1 MVFVGRKKEI
11 EDFRS
16 AVNSLMEGGQVRL
29 VVGAAGYGKSE
40 LLKEFERRCKEDEMI
55 IENGEV
61 IVIRDEFS
69 RSDDPLSFLSRI
81 KDAWLREV
89 NPKSMGIIGWIKKHR
104 PYLEGAIDAVAK
116 GASLV
121 SPAGGLISS
130 MKIGLP
136 SLPDLPQ
143 NAGFL
148 LQAFI
153 ADLAE
158 FHKYN
163 PNKRLVLLLDEYHK
177 ISNEDIFNAMFNDI
191 IDNMQNLSNVMI
203 VIASRKQL
211 RNSDAI
217 PLALFEENETESF
230 LKENLGIDDRT
241 LIGDAQRLLRGHP
254 YSLGMLLLIS
264 KEKKTNIEDI
274 IGNLPETKV
283 DDYLHTE
290 FFDHLEKEIQRF
302 LRKVCVLQI
311 LDEHACTFVIQ
322 SEEYDATVCSNMLL
336 QLQRLMLLDEL
347 GKVNRIRLFRLH
359 DLFRDF
365 LMAMNEASLP
375 ELHNRAAEYYLDI
388 IEKQG
393 DKGTDISVVR
403 FALYHLQESLN
414 IDDFVMLLNK
424 YEIELR
430 TLGYVKELLS
440 YYTSIDFEK
449 ISEPKIQSDILH
461 DYGIALYLT
470 GEYQQALEKYQKSM
484 EIEEKLGDQRGI
496 AGTLHQIAN
505 VHYIKGEYQQ
515 ALEKYQKSMEIE
527 EKLGD
532 QRGIAGTLHQI
543 ANVHYIKGEYQQ
555 ALEKYQISMEIK
567 EKLGDQRGIA
577 ITLHQIAMIHQDKGE
592 YQQALEKYQKSM
604 EINEKLGDQSGIAY
618 TAAQMSLLYSKI
630 GKKEKAIEYT
640 QKALGIFENIG
651 LDNEAMRA
659 RAQLEAI
666 LES

>member
-1 MVFVGRKKEI
+1 MSNGVVFVGREKEI

-16 AVNSLMEGGQVRL
+16 AVNSLMDGGQARL

-40 LLKEFERRCKEDEMI
+40 LLKEFERRCKEDKII

-81 KDAWLREV
+81 KDAWLCEV

-136 SLPDLPQ
+136 SVPDLPP
-143 NAGFL
+143 NTGFL

-177 ISNEDIFNAMFNDI
+177 ISNEDIFNPMFNDI
-191 IDNMQNLSNVMI
+191 IDNIQNLTNVMI
-203 VIASRKQL
+203 VIASRKQM
-211 RNSDAI
+211 RSSDTT
-217 PLALFEENETESF
+217 PLALFEEHETKSF
-230 LKENLGIDDRT
+230 LNENLGIDDRK
-241 LIGDAQRLLRGHP
+241 LIGDAQTLLRGHP

-274 IGNLPETKV
+274 IEKLPETKV
-283 DDYLHTE
+283 DDYLHTQ
-290 FFDHLEKEIQRF
+290 FFNHLEKEIQRF

-311 LDEHACTFVIQ
+311 LDEYACTFVIQ

-336 QLQRLMLLDEL
+336 HLQKLMVLDEL
-347 GKVNRIRLFRLH
+347 GKVNRIKLFRLH

-365 LMAMNEASLP
+365 LIAMNEASIP
-375 ELHNRAAEYYLDI
+375 ELHNMAAEYYLDI

-393 DKGTDISVVR
+393 GKGTDISFVR
-403 FALYHLQESLN
+403 FALYHLQESQN
-414 IDDFVMLLNK
+414 IDTFVKLLNE
-424 YEIELR
+424 YETVLL
-430 TLGYVKELLS
+430 TFGYVKELLG
-440 YYTSIDFEK
+440 YYAKIDFKK
-449 ISEPKIQSDILH
+449 ISEQNKKSVTLLN
-461 DYGIALYLT
+461 YGIALYLT
-470 GEYQQALEKYQKSM
+470 GEYQQALEM
-484 EIEEKLGDQRGI
+484 
-496 AGTLHQIAN
+496 
-505 VHYIKGEYQQ
+505 YQQ
-515 ALEKYQKSMEIE
+515 
-527 EKLGD
+527 
-532 QRGIAGTLHQI
+532 
-543 ANVHYIKGEYQQ
+543 
-555 ALEKYQISMEIK
+555 SMEIK

-577 ITLHQIAMIHQDKGE
+577 GTLHNIANLHYETGEYEQALEKYQRSMEIKEKLGDQSGIAHTLHQIAMIHQDKGE
-592 YQQALEKYQKSM
+592 DQQALEKYQQSM
-604 EINEKLGDQSGIAY
+604 EIEEKLGDQGGIAY

-651 LDNEAMRA
+651 LDNEAMKA
-659 RAQLEAI
+659 RAQLKTI

>member
-1 MVFVGRKKEI
+1 MSNDVVFVGRKKEI

-16 AVNSLMEGGQVRL
+16 AVNSLMDGGQVRL

-136 SLPDLPQ
+136 SLPDLPP
-143 NAGFL
+143 NTGFL

-153 ADLAE
+153 VDLAE

-191 IDNMQNLSNVMI
+191 IDNIQNLTNVLLI
-203 VIASRKQL
+203 ISSRKQM
-211 RNSDAI
+211 RNSDAT
-217 PLALFEENETESF
+217 PLALFEEHETESF
-230 LKENLGIDDRT
+230 LKENLGIDDRE
-241 LIGDAQRLLRGHP
+241 LIEDTQTLLRGHP
-254 YSLGMLLLIS
+254 YSLGLLLLIS

-274 IGNLPETKV
+274 IENLPETKV

-290 FFDHLEKEIQRF
+290 FFDHLEEEIQRF

-322 SEEYDATVCSNMLL
+322 SEEYDATVCSNMLFHL
-336 QLQRLMLLDEL
+336 QKLMVLDEL
-347 GKVNRIRLFRLH
+347 GKVNRIKLFRLH

-365 LMAMNEASLP
+365 LMAMNEASRRQNIIWILLKNKGMKEQIFQLSDLP
-375 ELHNRAAEYYLDI
+375 CI
-388 IEKQG
+388 TCK
-393 DKGTDISVVR
+393 K
-403 FALYHLQESLN
+403 
-414 IDDFVMLLNK
+414 
-424 YEIELR
+424 
-430 TLGYVKELLS
+430 
-440 YYTSIDFEK
+440 
-449 ISEPKIQSDILH
+449 
-461 DYGIALYLT
+461 
-470 GEYQQALEKYQKSM
+470 
-484 EIEEKLGDQRGI
+484 
-496 AGTLHQIAN
+496 AGTLI
-505 VHYIKGEYQQ
+505 
-515 ALEKYQKSMEIE
+515 
-527 EKLGD
+527 
-532 QRGIAGTLHQI
+532 
-543 ANVHYIKGEYQQ
+543 
-555 ALEKYQISMEIK
+555 
-567 EKLGDQRGIA
+567 
-577 ITLHQIAMIHQDKGE
+577 
-592 YQQALEKYQKSM
+592 
-604 EINEKLGDQSGIAY
+604 
-618 TAAQMSLLYSKI
+618 LLSCY
-630 GKKEKAIEYT
+630 
-640 QKALGIFENIG
+640 
-651 LDNEAMRA
+651 
-659 RAQLEAI
+659 
-666 LES
+666 